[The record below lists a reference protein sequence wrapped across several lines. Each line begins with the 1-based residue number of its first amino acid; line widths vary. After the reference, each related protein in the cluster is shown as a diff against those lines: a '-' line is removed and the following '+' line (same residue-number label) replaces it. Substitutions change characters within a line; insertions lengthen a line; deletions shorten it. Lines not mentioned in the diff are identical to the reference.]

1 MTRVTIHV
9 AGGIAAYKAVSLLR
23 LFQKNGDDV
32 RVAMTE
38 SATKFVTPAT
48 FEALTKQPVLT
59 DLWSPA
65 QKAKIAHIELAD
77 WTELAIVVPA
87 TANTIAKMAG
97 GIADNAVSSTLLA
110 TDAPKLVVPAMN
122 SHMWANEAT
131 QRNIAQLKNDRVNV
145 IPPETGHLAEGYEGT
160 GRMPAIDT
168 IFNMAQVILQS
179 DDRLVDKKILVTAGG
194 TQEDIDPVR
203 FIGNH
208 SSGKMGI
215 AIANAAAQAGASV
228 TLIAGQVKNLVT
240 LDSRILV
247 TRVTSTDDMAQ
258 AVKHDFTDVDAL
270 VMAAAVADFQ
280 PITRAD
286 QKIKKNPDSDELT
299 LRLRKTPDILK
310 QVGQIKRHQFVVG
323 FAAETQNLLQN
334 ANKKLIQKNADIIV
348 ANNVSNPG
356 VGFGSDDNQVTIL
369 TRNHEPE
376 KWPKMSKQLVAQK
389 IIDLISDQIL

>member
-1 MTRVTIHV
+1 
-9 AGGIAAYKAVSLLR
+9 
-23 LFQKNGDDV
+23 
-32 RVAMTE
+32 
-38 SATKFVTPAT
+38 
-48 FEALTKQPVLT
+48 
-59 DLWSPA
+59 
-65 QKAKIAHIELAD
+65 
-77 WTELAIVVPA
+77 
-87 TANTIAKMAG
+87 
-97 GIADNAVSSTLLA
+97 
-110 TDAPKLVVPAMN
+110 
-122 SHMWANEAT
+122 
-131 QRNIAQLKNDRVNV
+131 
-145 IPPETGHLAEGYEGT
+145 
-160 GRMPAIDT
+160 
-168 IFNMAQVILQS
+168 
-179 DDRLVDKKILVTAGG
+179 
-194 TQEDIDPVR
+194 
-203 FIGNH
+203 
-208 SSGKMGI
+208 MGI

-228 TLIAGQVKNLVT
+228 TLIAGQVKNLAT

-247 TRVTSTDDMAQ
+247 TRVTSTNDMAQ

-376 KWPKMSKQLVAQK
+376 KWPKMSKQLVAKK